1 MLSVEDY
8 RGKVIA
14 DLYKMKTFQAAWEVW
29 EPQIEAFTDNMSDAQ
44 KIYQLGGKLSE
55 LFASTGEAGRGQGT
69 LSSAGAAW
77 EALICW
83 YLNVVFSG
91 TRGIAVKQKKAL
103 IPACVS
109 DAATINYG
117 TDQTNTESD
126 LVVIIFPEG
135 FDFPVK
141 GGIGPLSDS
150 ISSKLHLFELGIIQC
165 KTNWNDNA
173 QIPMLWDMVYRAKGF
188 KDHSVSIGRNSHS
201 IQDMKAFSYSF
212 VTVPTQ
218 KDPYKST
225 DMAVKRVRALSG
237 GNYWGKPTTSG
248 VALSVSEIFSK
259 NFKSAFEKPIV
270 QSIQDAIS
278 VGQGRL
284 RIR

>member
-1 MLSVEDY
+1 VLSVEDY
-8 RGKVIA
+8 RAKVIA
-14 DLYKMKTFQAAWEVW
+14 DLNKMKTFQAAWQIW
-29 EPQIEAFTDNMSDAQ
+29 EPQINAFTEDMGNAQ
-44 KIYQLGGKLSE
+44 KIYQLGSKLSE
-55 LFASTGEAGRGQGT
+55 LFASTGTAGRGQGT

-77 EALICW
+77 EALVCW

-91 TRGIAVKQKKAL
+91 TRGVAVKQKKAL
-103 IPACVS
+103 IPACIS

-126 LVVIIFPEG
+126 LVVIVFPEA
-135 FDFPVK
+135 FEFPVK
-141 GGIGPLSDS
+141 GGISALSEK

-225 DMAVKRVRALSG
+225 DMAIKRVRNLSG
-237 GNYWGKPTTSG
+237 GNYWGNPTTSG
-248 VALSVSEIFSK
+248 VSLSVSEIFSK
-259 NFKSAFEKPIV
+259 NFKAAFDKPIV
-270 QSIQDAIS
+270 QSIQDAIM

-284 RIR
+284 RLS